1 MKWIKLDATPSTNAY
16 LKYLLE
22 EVPFFE
28 EVAVTT
34 KRQTQGRGQLGT
46 TWQSEGGKNLT
57 MSYLHLPDSLEAR
70 RQFEL
75 NMGVALGVLDVLEAY
90 GLPELSVK
98 WPNDILSSAYKIGGI
113 LIENQLK
120 GRFLNSAIVGLGLN
134 VHQKKFTDLP
144 QARSLIQFVPGPYDL
159 EELAIA
165 FVEAWRRRLEPL
177 SLRPHS
183 PVLQEEYESRLFGK
197 DEWNDF
203 REPNSEVFQAQVSG
217 VEESGKLR
225 LVLKSGEQRLYNLK
239 EVEMI
244 YSS

>member
-16 LKYLLE
+16 LKNLLE

-34 KRQTQGRGQLGT
+34 KRQTQGRGQRGA

-57 MSYLHLPDSLEAR
+57 MSYLHLPNSLEVS

-75 NMGVALGVLDVLEAY
+75 NMGVALGVLDVLEAH

-134 VHQKKFTDLP
+134 VHQEEFTDLP
-144 QARSLIQFVPGPYDL
+144 QARSLIHCAPGPYHL
-159 EELAIA
+159 EKMSKA
-165 FVEAWRRRLEPL
+165 FVEAWKRRLEPL

-183 PVLQEEYESRLFGK
+183 PLLKEEYESRLFGK
-197 DEWNDF
+197 DQWNDF
-203 REPNSEVFQAQVSG
+203 REPKSEVFQAQVRG

-225 LVLKSGEQRLYNLK
+225 LELKSGEQRLYDLK